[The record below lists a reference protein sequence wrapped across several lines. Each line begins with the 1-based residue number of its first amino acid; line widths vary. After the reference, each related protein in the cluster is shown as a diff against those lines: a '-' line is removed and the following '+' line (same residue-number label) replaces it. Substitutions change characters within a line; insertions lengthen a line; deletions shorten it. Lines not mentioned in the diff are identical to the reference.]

1 MIATEQTE
9 HELTRNPIPPQV
21 DWSGRLGSQGLLLL
35 QRYFTWG
42 GLRRLG
48 WAGSL
53 IPAIRYW
60 EQHYGRMNDAEL
72 MYQANE
78 LRGEARLGKL
88 PDSLIVRAFGLCSVS
103 VWRTLGMR
111 PYDVQLAAGAIMVKG
126 GCCELATGEGKTLTA
141 IFPSFLHG
149 LVGKGIHVATVNDY
163 LAKRD
168 ADQVGPVFERLGLTV
183 GFLQQGMQD
192 PDRQE
197 AYAKDIT
204 YGTASEFGFDFLRDR
219 LKMRSGQVDQL
230 PFWSAWVSHPKQKQ
244 RRDPRVQRGH
254 YYALVDEADS
264 IFIDEAKTPLII
276 SLPTRKAS
284 PEEQI
289 KYRWANQ
296 LAQRMVLNEHFIY
309 NIRKDKVELKE
320 EGNYLARYSNP
331 PTTEAFD
338 KLLEALEKALHAHHR
353 LQRDYH
359 YMVSDEGK
367 VIIIDESTGRPMP
380 DRQWRDGLHQA
391 VECKE
396 GLEIHK
402 AVDHAASITFQ
413 TYFQR
418 YQTLAG
424 MSGTLIQNAR
434 EIRKVYKTPVVAVP
448 TNRPVLRKRLPDR
461 IFLNEEQKFAAIVQE
476 VKKLIAQ
483 GRPVLIGTCSVEKS
497 ERLAELLQQQGI
509 EPQVLNARQ
518 NAEEAKIVA
527 QSGQAGR
534 VTVATNM
541 AGRGTDIR
549 LGEGVRERGGLH
561 VIGTELHESVRID
574 RQLLGRAGRQ
584 GDLGSGQFYLCW
596 EDRILEALGVAQAR
610 RTAALARAGKI
621 SSLPSLALFR
631 KAQRVTEKRHL
642 RQRLDVMHYDKQRSE
657 LLGELGADPFVD

>member
-1 MIATEQTE
+1 
-9 HELTRNPIPPQV
+9 
-21 DWSGRLGSQGLLLL
+21 
-35 QRYFTWG
+35 
-42 GLRRLG
+42 
-48 WAGSL
+48 
-53 IPAIRYW
+53 
-60 EQHYGRMNDAEL
+60 
-72 MYQANE
+72 
-78 LRGEARLGKL
+78 
-88 PDSLIVRAFGLCSVS
+88 
-103 VWRTLGMR
+103 
-111 PYDVQLAAGAIMVKG
+111 
-126 GCCELATGEGKTLTA
+126 
-141 IFPSFLHG
+141 
-149 LVGKGIHVATVNDY
+149 
-163 LAKRD
+163 
-168 ADQVGPVFERLGLTV
+168 
-183 GFLQQGMQD
+183 
-192 PDRQE
+192 
-197 AYAKDIT
+197 
-204 YGTASEFGFDFLRDR
+204 
-219 LKMRSGQVDQL
+219 
-230 PFWSAWVSHPKQKQ
+230 
-244 RRDPRVQRGH
+244 
-254 YYALVDEADS
+254 
-264 IFIDEAKTPLII
+264 
-276 SLPTRKAS
+276 
-284 PEEQI
+284 
-289 KYRWANQ
+289 
-296 LAQRMVLNEHFIY
+296 
-309 NIRKDKVELKE
+309 
-320 EGNYLARYSNP
+320 
-331 PTTEAFD
+331 
-338 KLLEALEKALHAHHR
+338 
-353 LQRDYH
+353 
-359 YMVSDEGK
+359 MVSDEGK

-434 EIRKVYKTPVVAVP
+434 EIHKVYKTPVVAVP
-448 TNRPVLRKRLPDR
+448 TNRPVLRTRLPDR

-497 ERLAELLQQQGI
+497 ERLAQLLQQQGI

-621 SSLPSLALFR
+621 TSLPSLALFR

-642 RQRLDVMHYDKQRSE
+642 RQRLDVMHYDKQRNE